1 LVADSVPS
9 LSVNLAPNYESGLL
23 LTNPVMTASGT
34 SGFGEDFSKITDVS
48 GLGAF
53 VTKTV
58 TPKKRSGNPTPRTV
72 ETPSGMINSI
82 GLPNPGIQ
90 GLLDQEAPHWES
102 FGIPVIVSISGYSV
116 DEFRY
121 LASCLDGIEGVAGL
135 EANFSCPNVDKG
147 MEFATQADLLSEA
160 TTAIVESTSLP
171 LIAKLSPN
179 VTDMRP
185 IAVAAQ
191 EAGAAALTIMN
202 TIVGMKIDVIRR
214 RPFIGGVTGG
224 LSGPAIR
231 PIGVRFVYQVYP
243 EIDIPI
249 VGAGGIRDSS
259 DALEYIM
266 AGASGIQVGT
276 NNFVHPDTGL
286 SIVAGLEKFLKS
298 EEVSSV
304 QEVVGIAH
312 AEQY

>member
-1 LVADSVPS
+1 MGADSVSS
-9 LSVNLAPNYESGLL
+9 LSMNLAPNYKSGLL
-23 LTNPVMTASGT
+23 LSNPVMTASGT
-34 SGFGEDFSKITDVS
+34 SGFGADFSRIIDVS

-82 GLPNPGIQ
+82 GLPNPGIEA
-90 GLLDQEAPHWES
+90 LLDQEAPHWES
-102 FGIPVIVSISGYSV
+102 LGIPVIVSISGHTV
-116 DEFRY
+116 DEFCY
-121 LASCLDGIEGVAGL
+121 LASSLDGVAGVAAL

-147 MEFATQADLLSEA
+147 MEFATEADLLSEA
-160 TTAIVESTSLP
+160 TSAIVESTALP

-191 EAGAAALTIMN
+191 EAGASAVTIMN
-202 TIVGMKIDVIRR
+202 TIVGMKIDVNRR
-214 RPFIGGVTGG
+214 RPLIGGVMGG

-231 PIGVRFVYQVYP
+231 PIGIRFVYQVYP
-243 EIDIPI
+243 EVDIPI
-249 VGAGGIRDSS
+249 VGAGGIKDSY

-266 AGASGIQVGT
+266 AGASSVQVGT
-276 NNFVHPDTGL
+276 NNFVRPDTGL
-286 SIVAGLEKFLKS
+286 SVVAGLETFLES
-298 EEVSSV
+298 EAISSV
-304 QEVVGIAH
+304 QDIVGIAH
-312 AEQY
+312 SKQ